1 MLVRTLPSRMRQH
14 ALAGLAAWG
23 LLADPSAHA
32 QSAPQVP
39 NVPLPANVDV
49 FNLDLAGTRQYSASQ
64 NFELLGHSYFKIPE
78 RTAYAKAQGRAG
90 PELGAGFNTV
100 RVYDGIAYLAGY
112 NSPPTISGVLIADVH
127 DPADIKPLSFIACQ
141 PLGARCSYLRVNQR
155 KKILM
160 FGADAFDA
168 GTQLKT
174 GWWFYD
180 VSNPRKPVQL
190 GFVPAAVG
198 GKTHGMDADD
208 RYLYGCGQYRADM
221 ATEALQII
229 DYLDPAHPRQVS
241 TWHVPGQIQG
251 EEPGPLDRAGPDG
264 KPQVLQCHEIVYYN
278 DRLYIAWR
286 DAGMKILD
294 IKDRS
299 NPVLVATYD
308 YVPPFHGG
316 YLGAAHTAAPVVVT
330 PGENP
335 DLVVLTDEIFDC
347 PVGFGRILDVS
358 DLNNPDV
365 IAGRRPYSL
374 QILSTFRA
382 PYIDDAFDYAKKD
395 FICPKGGGP
404 FNKMGNTTLGNTT
417 HLPWFDRRSPSL
429 VYVTWYDEGLRAMDI
444 SNPFTPTF
452 VGYYLSPRYAAPG
465 RGDRQTREV
474 FQDPSSNLLYITD
487 GNGGGLTVLRYTGPI
502 PEHPPVPGAR

>member
-1 MLVRTLPSRMRQH
+1 MLAKTLLGRVRQ
-14 ALAGLAAWG
+14 LAMAELAALG
-23 LLADPSAHA
+23 LLAVPSVHA

-49 FNLDLAGTRQYSASQ
+49 FNLNLAGTRQYSASQ

-78 RTAYAKAQGRAG
+78 RTAYAKAEGRAG

-127 DPADIKPLSFIACQ
+127 DPTDIKPLSFIACQ
-141 PLGARCSYLRVNQR
+141 PVGARCSYLRVNQR

-160 FGADAFDA
+160 FGADAFEP
-168 GTQLKT
+168 GSQLKT

-190 GFVPAAVG
+190 GFVPAALG
-198 GKTHGMDADD
+198 GKTHGMDADE
-208 RYLYGCGQYRADM
+208 RYLYGCGQYRTDM
-221 ATEALQII
+221 ANEALQII

-241 TWHVPGQIQG
+241 TWHVQGQIQG

-278 DRLYIAWR
+278 DRLYIAYR

-404 FNKMGNTTLGNTT
+404 FNKIGNTTLGNTT

-444 SNPFTPTF
+444 SNPFTPSF

-502 PEHPPVPGAR
+502 PEHPPLPGAR